1 MPESIY
7 LPPFSINQWLR
18 IVISKRQNSSG
29 TLIPLCST
37 DQHISLVKFADILAS
52 TFDAWQQQPHQLR
65 KKSDKNEET
74 RPGNI
79 RPSYESDRERNCMAR
94 EQNNLAQWLDFTFL
108 IPKDS
113 KFPLVVEGSSGAC
126 GKTWLMSFFVY
137 WKFHR
142 YMNTRAAWNANIE
155 ESICDQKP
163 IQFLLNEASVIVQN
177 LLPPR

>member
-1 MPESIY
+1 MRG
-7 LPPFSINQWLR
+7 NNNHTNW
-18 IVISKRQNSSG
+18 G
-29 TLIPLCST
+29 
-37 DQHISLVKFADILAS
+37 
-52 TFDAWQQQPHQLR
+52 

-79 RPSYESDRERNCMAR
+79 WPSYESDGERNCMAR

-113 KFPLVVEGSSGAC
+113 KFSLVVKGSSDAC

-163 IQFLLNEASVIVQN
+163 IQFLLNEASVIVKTYYHPDSWGVQILKESN
-177 LLPPR
+177 FSNFSQWYRWENQLTVIDSFRSHCWNRYQIKTLLTVSYV

>member
-52 TFDAWQQQPHQLR
+52 TWQQQPHQFKE
-65 KKSDKNEET
+65 KKRQNEET
-74 RPGNI
+74 SPGNI
-79 RPSYESDRERNCMAR
+79 RPSYESDRERNCMPQER
-94 EQNNLAQWLDFTFL
+94 KNSAQWLDFTFL

-113 KFPLVVEGSSGAC
+113 KILPFRGRKLRWIRDNLVYVI
-126 GKTWLMSFFVY
+126 FVY
-137 WKFHR
+137 WKFPG
-142 YMNTRAAWNANIE
+142 YKNTKAAWNENIE
-155 ESICDQKP
+155 ESMCDQKP
-163 IQFLLNEASVIVQN
+163 IQF
-177 LLPPR
+177 